1 LHEAGEEVF
10 AVMTAA
16 IVTAMKAGGLVPAT
30 SGRNAALGV
39 LVAQTGPERVG
50 VKALVGH
57 QPMLP
62 HGGPQRFHRVQVV
75 LRSWGQPDGH
85 GPAVPVRDRRRLG
98 VEPTLGAAD
107 RLRSLATRQIGPA

>member
-1 LHEAGEEVF
+1 
-10 AVMTAA
+10 
-16 IVTAMKAGGLVPAT
+16 MKAGGLVPAT

-62 HGGPQRFHRVQVV
+62 HGGQQWFHRVQVV
-75 LRSWGQPDGH
+75 LRSRGQTDVH
-85 GPAVPVRDRRRLG
+85 SPAVPVHDRRQLG
-98 VEPTLGAAD
+98 VQPTLGAAD
-107 RLRSLATRQIGPA
+107 RLRSLATRRIAPA